1 MSLTFMP
8 AFGGV
13 FLFCNSRSEYC
24 NWFKVVLQ
32 AKSGIQRKTSE
43 AKQVIAVPLTMEGS
57 SENQT
62 GQVVLPVVRAL
73 IPRPMPGSRNPNPY
87 LLINVMYL
95 KKISYFTLL
104 VKK

>member
-1 MSLTFMP
+1 
-8 AFGGV
+8 
-13 FLFCNSRSEYC
+13 
-24 NWFKVVLQ
+24 
-32 AKSGIQRKTSE
+32 
-43 AKQVIAVPLTMEGS
+43 MEGS
-57 SENQT
+57 AENQT